1 MAVRCICRSWIRSG
15 RGLPW
20 GMGGGEGNSLD
31 TPACSKAPGKRDHGE
46 TCLHG
51 TGARRHYCDPT
62 GKRVDRCSRFDAGRQ
77 ALRSGI
83 SEAHRPGCSTWGVTW
98 PYAKRTC
105 FPSERSRGPIN
116 EGVHM
121 NNLSVH
127 FEGVSKVYPHFTLD
141 DLSLELPTGTVMGL
155 IGANGAGKSTTI
167 RILMGLVHQDQGQV
181 HVLGREM
188 PREQAVAKLD
198 IGFVSEDM
206 RLYGSATLAWHMK
219 FVRSLYPQWDQS
231 YADTLLRR
239 FDLKPQQKMKGL
251 ALGQRVKAAL
261 LLALARRPRLLVL
274 GDPTTGLDPVARQ
287 EVLGELMAVLVD
299 EDRTILFSSH
309 NTSDVEQISDQITF
323 IDRGRI
329 IASDDK
335 EIFLDRWRRLRLV
348 LSPDADLPSLPGVVE
363 VGGSKRLP
371 VLVTNRFD
379 PAMVSACN
387 DAGATVQAVDPMTLE
402 EIFVANVHSRRE
414 KQTV

>member
-1 MAVRCICRSWIRSG
+1 
-15 RGLPW
+15 
-20 GMGGGEGNSLD
+20 
-31 TPACSKAPGKRDHGE
+31 
-46 TCLHG
+46 
-51 TGARRHYCDPT
+51 
-62 GKRVDRCSRFDAGRQ
+62 
-77 ALRSGI
+77 
-83 SEAHRPGCSTWGVTW
+83 
-98 PYAKRTC
+98 
-105 FPSERSRGPIN
+105 
-116 EGVHM
+116 M
-121 NNLSVH
+121 NDLSVH
-127 FEGVSKVYPHFTLD
+127 FEGVSKIYAHFTLD
-141 DLSLELPTGTVMGL
+141 DLSLELPTGTIMGL

-167 RILMGLVHQDQGQV
+167 RILMGLVHQDQGRV

-188 PREQAVAKLD
+188 PREQAAAKLD

-206 RLYGSATLAWHMK
+206 RLYGSATLDWHMK
-219 FVRSLYPQWDQS
+219 FIRSIYPQWDQP
-231 YADTLLRR
+231 YAETLLRR
-239 FDLKPQQKMKGL
+239 FDLKPQQKVKGL
-251 ALGQRVKAAL
+251 SHGQRVKAAL

-274 GDPTTGLDPVARQ
+274 DEPTTGLDPVARQ
-287 EVLGELMAVLVD
+287 EVLGELMAVLAD

-309 NTSDVEQISDQITF
+309 NTLDVEQISDQITF

-329 IASDDK
+329 IASDNK

-348 LSPDADLPSLPGVVE
+348 LSPEADLPSLPGVVE
-363 VGGSKRLP
+363 VGGSGRLP

>member
-1 MAVRCICRSWIRSG
+1 
-15 RGLPW
+15 
-20 GMGGGEGNSLD
+20 
-31 TPACSKAPGKRDHGE
+31 
-46 TCLHG
+46 
-51 TGARRHYCDPT
+51 
-62 GKRVDRCSRFDAGRQ
+62 
-77 ALRSGI
+77 
-83 SEAHRPGCSTWGVTW
+83 
-98 PYAKRTC
+98 
-105 FPSERSRGPIN
+105 
-116 EGVHM
+116 
-121 NNLSVH
+121 
-127 FEGVSKVYPHFTLD
+127 VSKVYPHFTLD
-141 DLSLELPTGTVMGL
+141 DLSLELPAGTIMGL

-167 RILMGLVHQDQGQV
+167 RILMGLVHQDQGRV

-188 PREQAVAKLD
+188 PREQAAAKLD

-239 FDLKPQQKMKGL
+239 FDLKPQQKIKGL
-251 ALGQRVKAAL
+251 SHGQRVKAAL
-261 LLALARRPRLLVL
+261 LLALARRPLLLVL
-274 GDPTTGLDPVARQ
+274 DEPTTGLDPVARQ
-287 EVLGELMAVLVD
+287 EVLAELMAVLTD

-335 EIFLDRWRRLRLV
+335 EKFLDRWRRLRLV
-348 LSPDADLPSLPGVVE
+348 LSPEADLPSLPGVVE
-363 VGGSKRLP
+363 VGGSERLP